1 MVASSVVDFS
11 NKTDLSGQ
19 LAQLRNRARAVLVIS

>member
-1 MVASSVVDFS
+1 MVASSVIDFS

-19 LAQLRNRARAVLVIS
+19 LAQLRNLATAVLVMS